1 MKLVSYWRSSSAWRA
16 RVGLNLKGIEYELVL
31 VHLLR
36 GGGEQNRPEFSEKN
50 PMGQVPVLEHD
61 GPNGPFRLTQSMAIL
76 EYLDELVP
84 EPPLLPKTPELR
96 ARARELAEI
105 VNSGVQPFQN
115 LRFLREAKGLGVDS
129 LPVTQR
135 YIQTGLGALERHAV
149 SGAGRYLVGDEL
161 SLADVYLVP
170 QMHAARRFGVD
181 VAPYPTLL
189 RVESACETLAAFQRA
204 HPNAQPDYDP
214 TAK

>member
-1 MKLVSYWRSSSAWRA
+1 VKLVSYWRSSSAWRA
-16 RVGLNLKGIEYELVL
+16 RIGLNVKGIDYELVV

-36 GGGEQNRPEFSEKN
+36 GGGEQNRPEFSETN

-84 EPPLLPKTPELR
+84 EPPLLPQTPELR

-115 LRFLREAKGLGVDS
+115 LRFLRELKGLGADS
-129 LPVTQR
+129 LPITQR
-135 YIQTGLGALERHAV
+135 YIQTGLAALERHAQV
-149 SGAGRYLVGDEL
+149 GAGRYLVGDAL
-161 SLADVYLVP
+161 SLADLYLVP
-170 QMHAARRFGVD
+170 QLYTARRFGVE
-181 VAPYPTLL
+181 VTPYPTLL
-189 RVESACETLAAFQRA
+189 GVEAACEALSAFQRA